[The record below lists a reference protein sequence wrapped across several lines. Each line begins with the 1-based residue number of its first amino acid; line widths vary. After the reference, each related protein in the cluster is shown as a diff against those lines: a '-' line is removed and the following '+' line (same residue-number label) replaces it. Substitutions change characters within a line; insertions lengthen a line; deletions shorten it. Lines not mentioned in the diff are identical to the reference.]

1 MDFSLT
7 DEQREMVDTVRK
19 LRHKQLAPN
28 AMKWLNGDF
37 PWENMKS
44 LGEIGVL
51 GMAVPQEYGGMDAS
65 VLDTVLVLE
74 EISKACYATALAV
87 LGEIGVQPRIIANY
101 APEALKRKYLPR
113 VADGSGVLAICL
125 TEPDAGTDV
134 PNYKT
139 NSQVKGDRVIVKGA
153 KTLISRADIAD
164 VLIVFTRVNGVP
176 GAAGIGCVL
185 VPQGTK
191 GLTAK
196 PSYHTMGG
204 EYLCDVVFDECEVPL
219 DHLILRE
226 NSMKTLLNAFNTQ
239 RCLNASV
246 CLGCAEGALEEAVKY
261 MRDRKAFGQAIGD
274 FQGMRWKGAD
284 MYIEVE
290 AGRGLLYRAAVS
302 GNPFPDRAMAAIAK
316 IYCNEMAIRV
326 TSEAVQVHGGY
337 GFTDEFAVSR
347 LFRGARFGSLGGG
360 TTETLRNFVGEHL
373 VKRMDLNTGVFG
385 LSKL

>member
-1 MDFSLT
+1 
-7 DEQREMVDTVRK
+7 
-19 LRHKQLAPN
+19 
-28 AMKWLNGDF
+28 
-37 PWENMKS
+37 
-44 LGEIGVL
+44 
-51 GMAVPQEYGGMDAS
+51 
-65 VLDTVLVLE
+65 
-74 EISKACYATALAV
+74 
-87 LGEIGVQPRIIANY
+87 
-101 APEALKRKYLPR
+101 
-113 VADGSGVLAICL
+113 
-125 TEPDAGTDV
+125 
-134 PNYKT
+134 
-139 NSQVKGDRVIVKGA
+139 
-153 KTLISRADIAD
+153 
-164 VLIVFTRVNGVP
+164 
-176 GAAGIGCVL
+176 
-185 VPQGTK
+185 
-191 GLTAK
+191 
-196 PSYHTMGG
+196 MGG
-204 EYLCDVVFDECEVPL
+204 EYLCDVVFDDCEVPL

-261 MRDRKAFGQAIGD
+261 MRDRKAFGQPIGD

-290 AGRGLLYRAAVS
+290 AARGLLYRAAVS
-302 GNPFPDRAMAAIAK
+302 GDQFPDRALAAMAK

-337 GFTDEFAVSR
+337 GFCDEFAVSR